1 LTPLASSNLAGYDYD
16 PDTQTLQIRF
26 KSGRTYSYSSV
37 PQSVADGL
45 GTTDSPGQYFNST
58 IKDVYAQG

>member
-26 KSGRTYSYSSV
+26 KSGRTYSYASV
-37 PQSVADGL
+37 PQGVVDGL
-45 GTTDSPGQYFNST
+45 GTADSPGQYFNST